1 MDYVKIEDLYVA
13 YRKAKSEAFFDSF
26 HISTINYSDFEKN
39 IHKNLEL
46 LLARIRSNDDDWW
59 NDLSFIGDYRY
70 VPKSLK
76 DDEWNNND
84 NIYYRSLDPI
94 TDWTQRFEVNK
105 NKRLDSEFR
114 LIICP
119 TVEYQILSSL
129 WILKVGHKFEIKL
142 NKNHSYGN
150 RLRRNNNSLN
160 DHGNGRLNTDSYG
173 LFSHYFPA
181 YKKWRNDGLGT
192 MRGLLE
198 IDKSVTA
205 ITMDLE
211 KFYHRVSPNFLLRP
225 SFLKKIGLEIDANDR
240 RFTVKFLDSMT
251 FWYENTPDY
260 KNRPEGAIPVGLSA
274 SKIISNI
281 LLYELDEQI
290 VRGLEPAYYGR
301 YVDDIFLVFETP
313 NSFLNGNSILSYIS
327 KHVECIKINQ
337 IKGEQYDLRVRFNYA
352 NDSELKF
359 AGSKQKIFSL
369 SGKHGLDF
377 IDQIS
382 NQIREQSSEYRL
394 LPELP
399 RNSVEMANK
408 TLLASPDASLIP
420 DALRKADVVSIRR
433 LGLSLLL
440 RDIES
445 YSSDLMSKDW
455 GSIREEFYGLVERY
469 LLTPKGVFNLFGY
482 LHRAFRLMIVNSDF
496 SFAIKFIDKL
506 VNCLVLIENT
516 TVRTNEKMLGS
527 CRDYFYEKL
536 YEVAIQSSTDKKFS
550 DWENLR
556 KTLDKLRRLT
566 NNNFKTPT
574 ESQLRDLSR
583 EILLADFGYRSYKD
597 YWYYSQHDDILI
609 TPLPK
614 VVAVGKA
621 LKLSLI
627 KRFSDSAHLK
637 SPHWPALAF
646 PTRPLTIQEI
656 ALISPSVLSNNKL
669 FKSSILAL
677 RGAKTTYTNYFG
689 RKVSASDGAIIKI
702 PSIRKTKVY
711 VALTNFKTTSDQ
723 YNLSLDGNSDEGLKR
738 YENINRLVNDILRS
752 SQRSDYIVFPECSLP
767 LRWALG
773 ISFKLAKLKI
783 SLIAGIECYTDK
795 SKPEHVRN
803 ESLLSLSTKWPGYNS
818 NVVIL
823 QSKHSASHHELKTL
837 EERSKKLYS
846 TEGINNL
853 SFPIYRHGGFHF
865 GVILCSDLTNPA
877 NRMRFQ
883 GLIDCLFVLE
893 WNPDVKT
900 FSYLVEGAAHDI
912 HAFVVQVNNRIYGD
926 SRVRAP
932 YRVDY
937 QRDSVR
943 VKGGLSDTY
952 VIAEVNFKNLRD
964 FQREGVMTDD
974 TSEFKPVP
982 IGFKMCKSRY

>member
-1 MDYVKIEDLYVA
+1 MMDYIKIEDLYVA
-13 YRKAKSEAFFDSF
+13 YRKAKSEAFYDSF
-26 HISTINYSDFEKN
+26 HISTIEFSEFEKN
-39 IHKNLEL
+39 IHENLESL
-46 LLARIRSNDDDWW
+46 LERIHSDDEWW
-59 NDLSFIGDYRY
+59 NDLSFIGNYRY

-76 DDEWNNND
+76 DDEWSNND

-94 TDWTQRFEVNK
+94 IDWQQRFINNK
-105 NKRLDSEFR
+105 NKRLDLEFR

-129 WILKVGHKFEIKL
+129 WILKVGHKYEIKL
-142 NKNHSYGN
+142 NKNYSYGN
-150 RLRRNNNSLN
+150 RLRRRNVALKS
-160 DHGNGRLNTDSYG
+160 HGNGLLNTESCS
-173 LFSHYFPA
+173 LFSHYIPA

-192 MRGLLE
+192 MRALLE
-198 IDKSVTA
+198 LERPVTA

-211 KFYHRVSPNFLLRP
+211 KFYHKISPGFLLRP
-225 SFLKKIGLEIDANDR
+225 SFLKKIGLEISVDDR
-240 RFTVKFLDSMT
+240 RFTVRFLESMT
-251 FWYENTPDY
+251 SWYENTPDY
-260 KNRPEGAIPVGLSA
+260 KYRPEGAIPVGLSA

-290 VRGLEPAYYGR
+290 VNGLEPAYYGR

-313 NSFLNGNSILSYIS
+313 DAFLNGNSILTYIS
-327 KHVECIKINQ
+327 RHVECIKINQ

-352 NDSELKF
+352 NDCDLKF

-399 RNSVEMANK
+399 KNSIEMANK

-440 RDIES
+440 RDIEN

-455 GSIREEFYGLVERY
+455 NNIREEFYGLVERY
-469 LLTPKGVFNLFGY
+469 LLTPKGVFDLFGY
-482 LHRAFRLMIVNSDF
+482 LHRAFRLMIINNDF
-496 SFAIKFIDKL
+496 EFSLRFIDKL
-506 VNCLVLIENT
+506 VNCLTIIEDT
-516 TVRTNEKMLGS
+516 TVKTNEKMLES
-527 CRDYFYEKL
+527 CKGYFYEKL

-550 DWENLR
+550 DWKNLR
-556 KTLDKLRRLT
+556 KTLGKLKKLT
-566 NNNFKTPT
+566 KNHFNTPT
-574 ESQLRDLSR
+574 ELKLQDMSR

-597 YWYYSQHDDILI
+597 YWYYSQNENISI
-609 TPLPK
+609 TPVPK
-614 VVAVGKA
+614 VITVRKIIRLA
-621 LKLSLI
+621 LISNFRESAQL
-627 KRFSDSAHLK
+627 KR
-637 SPHWPALAF
+637 PHWPALAF

-656 ALISPSVLSNNKL
+656 ALISPDVLSDNKL
-669 FKSSILAL
+669 FKNSILAL
-677 RGAKTTYTNYFG
+677 RGAKTNYSNDFG
-689 RKVSASDGAIIKI
+689 RRDSVPDGAIIKI
-702 PSIRKTKVY
+702 PNKKKKKVLI
-711 VALTNFKTTSDQ
+711 ALTNFQTTSDQ
-723 YNLSLDGNSDEGLKR
+723 YDLSLNGNHDEGLQR

-752 SQRSDYIVFPECSLP
+752 GQRTDYIVFPECSLP
-767 LRWALG
+767 LRWALS

-783 SLIAGIECYTDK
+783 SLIAGIECYKDK
-795 SKPEHVRN
+795 RN
-803 ESLLSLSTKWPGYNS
+803 SVQIRNDSLLSLSTKWPGYNS
-818 NVVIL
+818 NVVML
-823 QSKHSASHHELKTL
+823 QSKHSPSHHELKLL
-837 EERSKKLYS
+837 EEKSKQLYRP
-846 TEGINNL
+846 EIDNKL
-853 SFPIYRHGGFHF
+853 SFPIYKHGGFHF

-900 FSYLVEGAAHDI
+900 FSYLVEGTAHDT
-912 HAFVVQVNNRIYGD
+912 HAFVVQVNNRTYGD

-932 YRVDY
+932 YRIDY
-937 QRDSVR
+937 RRDSVR

-952 VIAEVNFKNLRD
+952 VIAEVNFESLRE
-964 FQREGVMTDD
+964 FQRKGIMTDD
-974 TSEFKPVP
+974 ESEFKPVP

>member
-39 IHKNLEL
+39 IHENLEL
-46 LLARIRSNDDDWW
+46 LLTRIQSNDDDWW

-114 LIICP
+114 LILCP

-129 WILKVGHKFEIKL
+129 WILKVGHKFENKL

-150 RLRRNNNSLN
+150 RLRRKNNGLN
-160 DHGNGRLNTDSYG
+160 DQGNGRLNVDSYS

-181 YKKWRNDGLGT
+181 YKKWRNDGLDT

-211 KFYHRVSPNFLLRP
+211 RFYHRVSPNFLLRP

-240 RFTVKFLDSMT
+240 RFTIKFLESMT

-290 VRGLEPAYYGR
+290 VAGLAPAYYGR

-313 NSFLNGNSILSYIS
+313 DSFLNGNSILSYIS
-327 KHVECIKINQ
+327 KHVECIKIKQ
-337 IKGEQYDLRVRFNYA
+337 VKGEQYDLRVRLNYA
-352 NDSELKF
+352 TDSELKF

-482 LHRAFRLMIVNSDF
+482 LHRAFRLMIVNGDF

-506 VNCLVLIENT
+506 VNCFVLIENT
-516 TVRTNEKMLGS
+516 TVRTNEIMLSS
-527 CRDYFYEKL
+527 CREYFYEKL

-550 DWENLR
+550 DWESLR
-556 KTLDKLRRLT
+556 KTLDKLRDLA
-566 NNNFKTPT
+566 NNNFKTPN
-574 ESQLRDLSR
+574 ESQLRGLSR

-614 VVAVGKA
+614 IVAIGKA

-677 RGAKTTYTNYFG
+677 RGAKTTGANDFG
-689 RKVSASDGAIIKI
+689 RKVSISNGPIIKI
-702 PSIRKTKVY
+702 PSIRKKKVY
-711 VALTNFKTTSDQ
+711 IALTNFKTTSDQ
-723 YNLSLDGNSDEGLKR
+723 YNLSLDGNSDEGLMR

-752 SQRSDYIVFPECSLP
+752 SQRSDYIVFPECSIP
-767 LRWALG
+767 LRWALA

-795 SKPEHVRN
+795 SKPELVRN
-803 ESLLSLSTKWPGYNS
+803 ESMLSLSTTWPGYDS

-837 EERSKKLYS
+837 KDRSKKLYK
-846 TEGINNL
+846 TEGDAKL
-853 SFPIYRHGGFHF
+853 SFPIYKHGGFHF

-900 FSYLVEGAAHDI
+900 FSYLVEGTAHDI

-932 YRVDY
+932 YRIDY

-943 VKGGLSDTY
+943 IKGGLSDTY
-952 VIAEVNFKNLRD
+952 VIAEVNFKSLRD

-974 TSEFKPVP
+974 KSEFKPVP